1 MKQVLAAADKL
12 GARISIIPFYNDY
25 IPAHPTIDVVGKT
38 KLINMR
44 ATPLDNVL
52 LRACKRCMDIAGGIG
67 SYCVDKP
74 ADAVG
79 GHWGAL
85 FQPRPHFVPAGACG
99 QR

>member
-1 MKQVLAAADKL
+1 MVDEVIVALEPHEGQFMKQVLAAADKL

-52 LRACKRCMDIAGGIG
+52 LRACKRCMDIGR
-67 SYCVDKP
+67 
-74 ADAVG
+74 
-79 GHWGAL
+79 GHWFL
-85 FQPRPHFVPAGACG
+85 LC
-99 QR
+99 